1 MCINLLLYT
10 TRKYLVLEF
19 KLNNTAQI
27 GPQSHKSFISNLN
40 QKHCT
45 SKPKDILVFTRKVLQ
60 SRDKKEGE
68 RRGPFLVPHNHKD
81 CLFSAV
87 I

>member
-10 TRKYLVLEF
+10 TRKYLVLAF

-27 GPQSHKSFISNLN
+27 GPQSHKSFISNPN

-45 SKPKDILVFTRKVLQ
+45 SKPKDILSVYEESLAVSCQ
-60 SRDKKEGE
+60 E
-68 RRGPFLVPHNHKD
+68 RRREEGPILG
-81 CLFSAV
+81 SS
-87 I
+87 

>member
-1 MCINLLLYT
+1 MCIKLLLST

-27 GPQSHKSFISNLN
+27 GPQSHKSFILNPN

-45 SKPKDILVFTRKVLQ
+45 SKPK
-60 SRDKKEGE
+60 
-68 RRGPFLVPHNHKD
+68 RRIK
-81 CLFSAV
+81 CLRGKCCSLTPR
-87 I
+87 

>member
-27 GPQSHKSFISNLN
+27 GPQSHKSFILN
-40 QKHCT
+40 PNRKHCT
-45 SKPKDILVFTRKVLQ
+45 SKPKDILSVYEESLAVSCQ
-60 SRDKKEGE
+60 E
-68 RRGPFLVPHNHKD
+68 RRGEEGPILG
-81 CLFSAV
+81 SS
-87 I
+87 

>member
-19 KLNNTAQI
+19 KINNTA
-27 GPQSHKSFISNLN
+27 QSHKSFILNPN

-45 SKPKDILVFTRKVLQ
+45 SKPKDILSVYEESLAVSCQ
-60 SRDKKEGE
+60 E
-68 RRGPFLVPHNHKD
+68 RRGEEGPILG
-81 CLFSAV
+81 SS
-87 I
+87 